1 MHYLWLSDKNDK
13 KDVAKP
19 VQLEFKY
26 LDISSLNRLWRFRS
40 ILSDA
45 VSPVLK
51 FKCLVYPTMGH
62 FCPGDGVFMV
72 FIKNEPDETLTYTH
86 ER

>member
-1 MHYLWLSDKNDK
+1 MHYLRLSDKNDK

-26 LDISSLNRLWRFRS
+26 LELSSLNRLRRFRS

-51 FKCLVYPTMGH
+51 FKCLVYPAIGQ
-62 FCPGDGVFMV
+62 FCPGDGVFLV
-72 FIKNEPDETLTYTH
+72 FIKNRPGETLTYTH

>member
-1 MHYLWLSDKNDK
+1 MHYLRLSDKNDK
-13 KDVAKP
+13 KDFAKP

-26 LDISSLNRLWRFRS
+26 LELSSLNRLRRFRS

-51 FKCLVYPTMGH
+51 FKCLVYPAIGH
-62 FCPGDGVFMV
+62 FCPGDGVFLV
-72 FIKNEPDETLTYTH
+72 FIKNRPGETLTYTH